1 MFGAKKRQKKIIN
14 DCFGK
19 SPLDGHPYYNA
30 GQRLDDVSR
39 LHRTVKE
46 ESEEKWEVDDITWD
60 DLVCIFALIPLFGV
74 ADGFMD
80 ENGVSPVRLIFW
92 GRWIVLF
99 IVSFLYAHK
108 VHKQ

>member
-1 MFGAKKRQKKIIN
+1 MFGTKKRLKKMIN

-60 DLVCIFALIPLFGV
+60 DLVCIFCAAPFV
-74 ADGFMD
+74 WDC
-80 ENGVSPVRLIFW
+80 
-92 GRWIVLF
+92 RWSLG
-99 IVSFLYAHK
+99 
-108 VHKQ
+108 